1 VDLPSLNETVKR
13 TCDSLRQGA
22 LNQVTDYEQ
31 RFSTLTN
38 LYEELLV
45 NLIKTGFNPKE
56 AWETAMEFFG
66 SRSVRFA
73 GVDGTLYSR
82 PLFDMVIFFGGAYAA
97 TGTVTFS
104 ENAEPQVQYDAKT
117 LQQGTGISSVVPMYI
132 NEIPDVDQTF
142 FASGQPDEISPAKTL
157 TDEGIINNATI
168 ANSIMTFSEYYLAYK
183 LATDQNQDT
192 RIILLDRSLS
202 TERASLLYDTGK
214 TDFWTAKSSILGHK
228 IDDTPIDTNDLT
240 IARQYVCNQGLGL
253 PPPRADHLRHAIINL
268 AKQKNTV
275 TARQVLSEFGITDE
289 KRIKRV
295 ERAHKNL
302 AKKGIMNEKNGA
314 YTLNPKYASSWE
326 RTKKLTVNI
335 GDNLFFA
342 KNTEKEVASS
352 MKILKDGKEQWLTTL
367 DIAFLTLFALQ
378 MLMEECWKRHI
389 LLIGVTKDPRL
400 QTATNSDNAQR
411 GLAENVRSARSLA
424 GTAEHGSH
432 DTPVSQ
438 HLQLGTDQAAVEPH
452 RVRLRLQNHAAR

>member
-1 VDLPSLNETVKR
+1 MSLPSLSDTVKR

-38 LYEELLV
+38 LYEELLA

-104 ENAEPQVQYDAKT
+104 ENSEPQVQYDAKT

-183 LATDQNQDT
+183 LATDPDHDT

-214 TDFWTAKSSILGHK
+214 ADFWTAKS
-228 IDDTPIDTNDLT
+228 
-240 IARQYVCNQGLGL
+240 
-253 PPPRADHLRHAIINL
+253 
-268 AKQKNTV
+268 
-275 TARQVLSEFGITDE
+275 
-289 KRIKRV
+289 
-295 ERAHKNL
+295 
-302 AKKGIMNEKNGA
+302 
-314 YTLNPKYASSWE
+314 
-326 RTKKLTVNI
+326 
-335 GDNLFFA
+335 
-342 KNTEKEVASS
+342 
-352 MKILKDGKEQWLTTL
+352 
-367 DIAFLTLFALQ
+367 
-378 MLMEECWKRHI
+378 
-389 LLIGVTKDPRL
+389 
-400 QTATNSDNAQR
+400 
-411 GLAENVRSARSLA
+411 
-424 GTAEHGSH
+424 
-432 DTPVSQ
+432 
-438 HLQLGTDQAAVEPH
+438 
-452 RVRLRLQNHAAR
+452 